1 MSLKTTAIIVALLL
15 ACSVTVYL
23 FLTSFVWSGPSDREI
38 LLANCTKLKLGMSRD
53 EVIDIMGEPEKVYY
67 VHREWQTRVEE
78 NWYYDD
84 PHPLLASSSTP
95 LRCQFDSLTG
105 ILYSFDC
112 NDTLSRSEPRRKD
125 SAP

>member
-1 MSLKTTAIIVALLL
+1 MSLKTTAIAIVLLL
-15 ACSVTVYL
+15 VCSATIYL
-23 FLTSFVWSGPSDREI
+23 FLTIFVWGGPSEREI
-38 LLANCTKLKLGMSRD
+38 LEANCAKLKLGMSRD
-53 EVIDIMGEPEKVYY
+53 DVIGTMGKPEKVYY

-84 PHPLLASSSTP
+84 PHPLLSSSSTP

-105 ILYSFDC
+105 ILYSFQC

-125 SAP
+125 FTP